1 MSSYIRILNR
11 LNQPDSEDTD
21 IENLKSE
28 METLVDKAEQIEANL
43 ENIEHIDQQ
52 VQIVVNDY
60 DEEDNENSLDDEV
73 QMITS
78 DIGEGRGKGKIYLA
92 FFWNYAALQGVCKKE
107 HSAKHRAK
115 FIYLTHSFQDSTIQ
129 HNAQPVG
136 KTFSRC

>member
-1 MSSYIRILNR
+1 MLFVRGARLTMSSYIRILNR

-73 QMITS
+73 HMITS
-78 DIGEGRGKGKIYLA
+78 DIGESRGKGKIILGR
-92 FFWNYAALQGVCKKE
+92 LLKLCSSSG
-107 HSAKHRAK
+107 
-115 FIYLTHSFQDSTIQ
+115 
-129 HNAQPVG
+129 
-136 KTFSRC
+136 

>member
-1 MSSYIRILNR
+1 MTMSSCIRILNR

-52 VQIVVNDY
+52 VQIVVNNY
-60 DEEDNENSLDDEV
+60 NEEDNENSLNDEV

-78 DIGEGRGKGKIYLA
+78 DIGEGRGKGKKILGLLLKLCNSSGCVYKGI
-92 FFWNYAALQGVCKKE
+92 FSKMKAAPSKKL
-107 HSAKHRAK
+107 S
-115 FIYLTHSFQDSTIQ
+115 I
-129 HNAQPVG
+129 
-136 KTFSRC
+136 